1 MVRCGLGTGLKPCTR
16 EESLRDIL
24 KVWPFSQPFNTPNYS
39 NMAFQI
45 LAYAVEN
52 ITATSFPTLVRQQ
65 LIEPLNLRRTFVT
78 HPGNISDFALAGGW
92 DSDFGD
98 LAPMGGYF
106 SSPADLTALGASI
119 LNSTLMPQATT
130 RKWLKPL
137 THTSS
142 LLTSIGRPWE
152 IARQHTPISSTS
164 KTTRIVDIFTKQ
176 GGGQTYTTLIA
187 LSPTHNV
194 GISILTAGPQS
205 GAALQVIRKLSLEM
219 WIAAAEQAAREAAD
233 ANSSG
238 SYSLSGGNS
247 SLELGLHP
255 NEPGLFMSKL
265 VSNGS
270 DILELAR
277 GLVGKQGKFGL
288 WFYPMNLIGSAFS
301 GTDQAFRGAFGE
313 VGTPADEDCYTWA
326 EVDRLRYGRYPGDLA
341 IFSVNGRGQTTGV
354 TMPMLS
360 DRAFRKAGAA
370 GGNLGTTE
378 KEGLYKGL

>member
-1 MVRCGLGTGLKPCTR
+1 
-16 EESLRDIL
+16 
-24 KVWPFSQPFNTPNYS
+24 
-39 NMAFQI
+39 MAFQI

-52 ITATSFPTLVRQQ
+52 ITATPFPTLVRQQ

-78 HPGNISDFALAGGW
+78 HPGNISDFTLAGGW

-187 LSPTHNV
+187 LSPAHNV

-288 WFYPMNLIGSAFS
+288 WFYPMNL
-301 GTDQAFRGAFGE
+301 
-313 VGTPADEDCYTWA
+313 
-326 EVDRLRYGRYPGDLA
+326 
-341 IFSVNGRGQTTGV
+341 
-354 TMPMLS
+354 
-360 DRAFRKAGAA
+360 
-370 GGNLGTTE
+370 GTTE